1 MALNQTEIFCV
12 DNGQTAPA
20 DILHKND
27 RMLEVAIV
35 GTNTPIKLFKKTPV
49 DKVYLGRFAGL
60 EFTSTGEPPK
70 K

>member
-1 MALNQTEIFCV
+1 MDRTEIHCV

-35 GTNTPIKLFKKTPV
+35 GTTTPIKLFKKTP
-49 DKVYLGRFAGL
+49 DAKIYHGRYAGL
-60 EFTSTGEPPK
+60 EFTSTGDPPK
-70 K
+70 M

>member
-12 DNGQTAPA
+12 DNGQTALA

-49 DKVYLGRFAGL
+49 DRVYLGRYAGL
-60 EFTSTGEPPK
+60 EFTSTGESPK

>member
-1 MALNQTEIFCV
+1 MALDRTEIFCV

-35 GTNTPIKLFKKTPV
+35 GTNTPIKLFKKTP
-49 DKVYLGRFAGL
+49 DAKIYLGRYAGL

-70 K
+70 T